1 MNLGRPVVLLT
12 GASGFV
18 GRHIAPILQD
28 NGWIVRRAVRRPSEN
43 ADDILIPTIDAAT
56 DWRQALADCETLV
69 HLAARAPPP
78 NDNPSVDLFRPVNT
92 NGTLQLPR
100 CSPQGGVSQV
110 VYRISIFVY

>member
-1 MNLGRPVVLLT
+1 MKLGRPVVLLT

-56 DWRQALADCETLV
+56 DWREDLSEFKAEGHLSAPGLHPNEKPDC
-69 HLAARAPPP
+69 
-78 NDNPSVDLFRPVNT
+78 DLFCHANPNRNFHRV
-92 NGTLQLPR
+92 G
-100 CSPQGGVSQV
+100 CAASVVVSQV
-110 VYRISIFVY
+110 IFV